1 MQIQLETTLAH
12 QNAGEIDSVHKIYEA
27 ILRDTPRNVN
37 ALYLLGILNFRVA
50 KLKADYPSSI
60 TLQLKASRAAFLYI
74 LRIIQ
79 KTRGDFDAANVAL
92 NAALTL
98 LPQFAE
104 AWNGLVA
111 DDYPAIIETGKIS
124 PV

>member
-1 MQIQLETTLAH
+1 MTIESLA
-12 QNAGEIDSVHKIYEA
+12 
-27 ILRDTPRNVN
+27 
-37 ALYLLGILNFRVA
+37 
-50 KLKADYPSSI
+50 
-60 TLQLKASRAAFLYI
+60 RAAFLYI

>member
-1 MQIQLETTLAH
+1 VTIENLA
-12 QNAGEIDSVHKIYEA
+12 
-27 ILRDTPRNVN
+27 
-37 ALYLLGILNFRVA
+37 
-50 KLKADYPSSI
+50 
-60 TLQLKASRAAFLYI
+60 RAAFLYI

-79 KTRGDFDAANVAL
+79 KSRGDFDAAKVAL

-98 LPQFAE
+98 SPQFAE

-111 DDYPAIIETGKIS
+111 DDYSTIVEIGKIS